1 MGDADRLGRSGR
13 PWNHHEQVSRCC
25 LLPAICFS
33 LSRGVCLFVADSLLA
48 AAWYCRESTYEF
60 GIQDGTGAL
69 QGAFGPGCWR
79 WWGTAVLALN
89 EWTHVGAGVDGTNEK
104 HFVNGAFAE
113 QDGCAGSLTINN
125 DDFMIGARGGD
136 GAHGS
141 QFKGAVDEA
150 MVFGAML
157 SDDEVQAIYVAT
169 SVDEPPS
176 INVQDFAAMASGK
189 LVGYW
194 KLDGNAVDESAN
206 GLTGTPV
213 NEEWVDGFSGLAFY
227 LSGDDTIRVHDGGS
241 SPLDVDNVLMLAW
254 VMPTD
259 WATVADRGIIMN
271 KSVAPLPAFAL
282 VSQSWCVMVCHS

>member
-1 MGDADRLGRSGR
+1 
-13 PWNHHEQVSRCC
+13 
-25 LLPAICFS
+25 
-33 LSRGVCLFVADSLLA
+33 
-48 AAWYCRESTYEF
+48 
-60 GIQDGTGAL
+60 
-69 QGAFGPGCWR
+69 
-79 WWGTAVLALN
+79 
-89 EWTHVGAGVDGTNEK
+89 
-104 HFVNGAFAE
+104 
-113 QDGCAGSLTINN
+113 
-125 DDFMIGARGGD
+125 
-136 GAHGS
+136 
-141 QFKGAVDEA
+141 
-150 MVFGAML
+150 MVFGSML

-271 KSVAPLPAFAL
+271 KSVAPLPVFAL
-282 VSQSWCVMVCHS
+282 VSQSWCVIAERLLLLPPVAEKAPTSTVCRTASVHCKEPSDQAAGAGGALPCSQ